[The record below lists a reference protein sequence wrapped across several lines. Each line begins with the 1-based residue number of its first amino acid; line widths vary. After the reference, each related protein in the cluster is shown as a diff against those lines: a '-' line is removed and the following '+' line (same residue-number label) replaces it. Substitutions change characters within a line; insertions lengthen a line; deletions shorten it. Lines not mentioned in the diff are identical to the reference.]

1 MSALSAAPSPSLVEA
16 APWSALVVDDD
27 PGVRQSIRLCL
38 EAAGARVL
46 GVGGVSAALEA
57 LERSDYD
64 VVFLDLWLGSTSGLD
79 ALPEVLRR
87 RADVQVVVVTAFAT
101 YESAVE
107 AMRRGAA
114 DYLPKPFTPE
124 QVRHAAGRVL
134 EARRLRQRVRE
145 LEERLA
151 TTDLEISFES
161 QSAEYRIFL
170 RTAERAAGSEGVVL
184 LRGESGTGK
193 NVLAHWMRDRSPR
206 RDRPFVAVN
215 CPALGGD
222 LMVSTLFGH
231 KRGAFTGAVTDEP
244 GKVQEAAGGT
254 LFLDEVGELAA
265 DAQARLLRFL
275 NDQRYERVGEARERR
290 ADVRLIAATNRDLAA
305 DVAAGRFREDLFY
318 RLDVLTLIVPP
329 LRNRREDVLP
339 LARRFLAFFAVR
351 QDRQGLAFSTA
362 AEAALTSYDWPGNLR
377 ELRNAVERAV
387 ILTPQGQIVPADLGI
402 PAAGAEG
409 AARPGAVAVGELV
422 SLDGLEREHIAQVV
436 ARTPTLEAAAR
447 VLGIDPTT
455 LQRKRRRYDLV

>member
-1 MSALSAAPSPSLVEA
+1 MSALSAAPSPSLVQA

-46 GVGGVSAALEA
+46 GVGGGSGGVEGPRGPADEA
-57 LERSDYD
+57 GL
-64 VVFLDLWLGSTSGLD
+64 LDLWLGSTSGLD

-124 QVRHAAGRVL
+124 QVRHAAGRGL
-134 EARRLRQRVRE
+134 EARRVRRGVRE
-145 LEERLA
+145 REERLA

-206 RDRPFVAVN
+206 RA
-215 CPALGGD
+215 
-222 LMVSTLFGH
+222 
-231 KRGAFTGAVTDEP
+231 
-244 GKVQEAAGGT
+244 
-254 LFLDEVGELAA
+254 
-265 DAQARLLRFL
+265 
-275 NDQRYERVGEARERR
+275 
-290 ADVRLIAATNRDLAA
+290 
-305 DVAAGRFREDLFY
+305 
-318 RLDVLTLIVPP
+318 
-329 LRNRREDVLP
+329 
-339 LARRFLAFFAVR
+339 
-351 QDRQGLAFSTA
+351 
-362 AEAALTSYDWPGNLR
+362 
-377 ELRNAVERAV
+377 
-387 ILTPQGQIVPADLGI
+387 
-402 PAAGAEG
+402 
-409 AARPGAVAVGELV
+409 
-422 SLDGLEREHIAQVV
+422 
-436 ARTPTLEAAAR
+436 
-447 VLGIDPTT
+447 
-455 LQRKRRRYDLV
+455 